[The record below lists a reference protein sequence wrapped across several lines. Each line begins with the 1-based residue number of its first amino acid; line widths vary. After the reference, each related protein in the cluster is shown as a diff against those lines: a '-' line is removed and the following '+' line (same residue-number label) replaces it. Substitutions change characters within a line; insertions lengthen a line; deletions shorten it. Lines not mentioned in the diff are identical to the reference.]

1 MPFLHFLFRIQT
13 IAITPRKTTDENGI
27 VNYSLNGNLPLDEA
41 AKALVIVA
49 YQAER
54 PKKEDI
60 KDQNQPQPPL

>member
-1 MPFLHFLFRIQT
+1 
-13 IAITPRKTTDENGI
+13 